1 MRLNNLAR
9 LLLGIGVF
17 ASCSLAF
24 AASAENAYVVV
35 TCDTQGVETIVPVDD
50 DFYITTR
57 GVSSPP
63 FEADISV
70 VAKTPWR
77 LVLPPD
83 GKMELEI
90 GESGIYKVEDE
101 TGLEDDVEGRIF
113 VLKLDIEQS
122 ETNVC
127 WKSSFVTLNL
137 TPDSTPGGEAVWS
150 SEPAGISGTGSSMTF
165 DPSSLAPGEYTLTAR
180 SPVVPGYYD
189 SCVVRIIFVEL
200 QFQSSRMHAGKL
212 IDPIVPSRDV
222 RVGVIQGDSVRFR
235 ASLNPVVVLN
245 NGDYVW
251 TGVQSGIGPEIE
263 IVFNTVGTHEEK
275 LQALGCQDSVART
288 TVANVSGHGE
298 TAWMAL
304 HPQYWLSAF
313 ELRDEAINWARDN
326 QVALGGGISN
336 GRADAARHAYWN
348 AIMTF
353 RWNAADAEGLATAHE
368 VSGLSDGL
376 PHNETVMDLE
386 NNAAGRTIGAGG
398 HTTLVQIQNAVTNA
412 LDQGQLVIL
421 DDLLNANE
429 VGLLQ
434 PSNQ

>member
-1 MRLNNLAR
+1 
-9 LLLGIGVF
+9 
-17 ASCSLAF
+17 
-24 AASAENAYVVV
+24 
-35 TCDTQGVETIVPVDD
+35 
-50 DFYITTR
+50 
-57 GVSSPP
+57 
-63 FEADISV
+63 
-70 VAKTPWR
+70 
-77 LVLPPD
+77 
-83 GKMELEI
+83 
-90 GESGIYKVEDE
+90 
-101 TGLEDDVEGRIF
+101 
-113 VLKLDIEQS
+113 
-122 ETNVC
+122 
-127 WKSSFVTLNL
+127 
-137 TPDSTPGGEAVWS
+137 
-150 SEPAGISGTGSSMTF
+150 
-165 DPSSLAPGEYTLTAR
+165 
-180 SPVVPGYYD
+180 
-189 SCVVRIIFVEL
+189 
-200 QFQSSRMHAGKL
+200 MHAGKL